1 MEEVNGSRKRKE
13 NPAVAAGEITKDE
26 VKEAAEKEEKSK
38 GKERVGDDTYPA
50 RSEPPEDEQRPRP
63 EGPKRPSSYWK
74 VTRTDLMYSL
84 LLSSGLV
91 LLSLLW
97 ALLIAYGGVT
107 NRYIWISCLFAPFG
121 TRVTLSLVS
130 NI

>member
-1 MEEVNGSRKRKE
+1 MEEVNGIGSGTRRE
-13 NPAVAAGEITKDE
+13 NPAVTVGEIAKDE
-26 VKEAAEKEEKSK
+26 VLDATKKEQGRK
-38 GKERVGDDTYPA
+38 GKERVGNDDPGPDPPA
-50 RSEPPEDEQRPRP
+50 RL
-63 EGPKRPSSYWK
+63 EGNKRPSSYWR

-91 LLSLLW
+91 LISLLW

-121 TRVTLSLVS
+121 TIVLSLPWPTPLVS
-130 NI
+130 NT